1 MLTMVTMLQL
11 HMCSNITVQVFSAL
25 TTLRKLCNHPD
36 LVTNDYSEQVTLS
49 GGNKKKKKA
58 SQIADTPKAN
68 IKSKHFPNMDPNPH
82 THTHTPSH
90 PHRAAARPLQEWRG
104 CVWLLQTLWQ
114 DDSDSLSAASVAGP
128 GTQSAPLLAV

>member
-36 LVTNDYSEQVTLS
+36 LVTNDYSEQLTLS

-68 IKSKHFPNMDPNPH
+68 IKSKHFTNMDPNPH
-82 THTHTPSH
+82 THTHTPTQLLHLHH
-90 PHRAAARPLQEWRG
+90 PTTHTVTPPPPHTHIGYRSSPCFPMDINERR
-104 CVWLLQTLWQ
+104 
-114 DDSDSLSAASVAGP
+114 
-128 GTQSAPLLAV
+128 